1 MITRNINKW
10 SSISNQWKIP
20 FFFIFLDLPLCFGWF
35 FNIWSMCEEDL
46 FKSLYFCYFT
56 FTNKLSFISTT
67 ILLPPRIRFY
77 YLLKIQ
83 IKLNSLCPSFLIFA
97 FKSKII
103 INYCYLKVIKKKL
116 FHLFC
121 KFFKFLFLLL
131 ELIFFKKLAPIG
143 IRFFLVCELKY
154 I

>member
-1 MITRNINKW
+1 
-10 SSISNQWKIP
+10 
-20 FFFIFLDLPLCFGWF
+20 
-35 FNIWSMCEEDL
+35 MCEEDL

-103 INYCYLKVIKKKL
+103 INYCYLKVIKKNCFTYFANFL
-116 FHLFC
+116 N
-121 KFFKFLFLLL
+121 FFFYYWNS
-131 ELIFFKKLAPIG
+131 FFSKKWAPIG
-143 IRFFLVCELKY
+143 IRFFLVYELKY
-154 I
+154 IENI